1 MRGVSICHQSIFSS
15 YFQINLKTL
24 HLLLGTDISQ
34 VKSWFHL
41 LICSNWIF
49 IFKCKCSCWEIYR
62 LRQAVSSQIHEIR
75 TKYFLFGSKIC
86 VWLNYLY
93 AHISEINP
101 DIPMHKISTF
111 VVEILRGGSDCSWLF
126 LLFGLA
132 QMAIDLSSPPCP
144 ETKHAP
150 SPTFHSIAFKIIC
163 IDKIHCDCYD
173 TVVLVW
179 VKKQNS
185 WAGRLGGLGTSGD
198 ADWHKE
204 KVSV

>member
-1 MRGVSICHQSIFSS
+1 MERRVRVFENEKYQLLGCRLWGVSQFVIKGDVKHIFFLFSDQS
-15 YFQINLKTL
+15 KD
-24 HLLLGTDISQ
+24 LLPGTDISQ
-34 VKSWFHL
+34 VKSWIHL

-49 IFKCKCSCWEIYR
+49 IFKYKCSCWEIYR

-86 VWLNYLY
+86 VWVNYLY

-144 ETKHAP
+144 EIKHAP
-150 SPTFHSIAFKIIC
+150 VQHFI
-163 IDKIHCDCYD
+163 
-173 TVVLVW
+173 
-179 VKKQNS
+179 Q
-185 WAGRLGGLGTSGD
+185 
-198 ADWHKE
+198 
-204 KVSV
+204 